1 MTSES
6 SFHGHLASYIWTEHR
21 SDRNLW
27 PKKVDKGEGEKEWTR
42 GRKKWVQYRTPRT
55 DPPNY
60 PLPPAG
66 PYPKHLLFPNN
77 AIEGLIHW
85 LSQSPPRSDCLWTC
99 YERDTQRCTLLLPRC
114 VALPSSWLSRRS
126 PTTRKYKARKS
137 QQLCISQGSLE

>member
-55 DPPNY
+55 DPPND

-85 LSQSPPRSDCLWTC
+85 LSQSPQEPIVFGHAMRETPKGVLYCFLGVLQSHQVDCQEETPQQGNTKLGKAHSS
-99 YERDTQRCTLLLPRC
+99 
-114 VALPSSWLSRRS
+114 ALVRVL
-126 PTTRKYKARKS
+126 
-137 QQLCISQGSLE
+137 